1 LNGTVK
7 LFAANAYRTI
17 LITYRDLSME
27 EFERVKS
34 ENNDFEKESD
44 REKLEKDLI
53 SVGIFGL

>member
-17 LITYRDLSME
+17 LITYRDLSMK
-27 EFERVKS
+27 EFERIKR

-44 REKLEKDLI
+44 REVLEQQLVA
-53 SVGIFGL
+53 VGIFGL